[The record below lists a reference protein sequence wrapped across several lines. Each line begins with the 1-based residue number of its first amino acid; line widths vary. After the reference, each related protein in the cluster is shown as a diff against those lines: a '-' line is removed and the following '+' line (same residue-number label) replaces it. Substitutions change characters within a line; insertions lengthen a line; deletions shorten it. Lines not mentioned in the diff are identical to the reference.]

1 MIDISDDEINI
12 IKHARKSLLFSDD
25 KLWTKSSSESLFDV
39 AMGSYDGAEICEMV
53 GLYILNK
60 ISAIFGKNRVGLYR
74 DDGLAL
80 VKGNSTR
87 NADMARKSLNET
99 FHQFG
104 LKITCEV
111 SHHLAHFLDVTLDL
125 NSNRFVPYRKP
136 LNTTQY
142 VDSRSNHPPSIIKH
156 IPKSI
161 NTRISSLS
169 SDQKAYDQSKPF
181 YEEALK
187 QSNFKETLHYNPPDL
202 NASATPKRKRHRNV
216 IWFNPPYSK
225 SVKTNVG
232 GRFLQLIDK
241 HFPPTNPLHKI
252 FNRNT
257 MKISYSCMPNVKNVI
272 SRHNRKILGR
282 SEATKPATSCN
293 CRNQDECPLD
303 NKCQAES
310 IVYKAVVTSLD
321 DGLKKEYIGMTAANS
336 FKERYRNHKKSFNII
351 RYEKETELSE
361 YIWEL
366 KFKEKAFAIN
376 WSILKHSTPYAP
388 GSTRCNLCNE
398 EKLSIMKADQKTLLN
413 KRSEIFGK
421 CRHKDRFQVGNFHR
435 KRVRHR
441 KSRNQTN

>member
-1 MIDISDDEINI
+1 
-12 IKHARKSLLFSDD
+12 
-25 KLWTKSSSESLFDV
+25 
-39 AMGSYDGAEICEMV
+39 MV

-156 IPKSI
+156 IPQSI

-187 QSNFKETLHYNPPDL
+187 QSNFKETLHY
-202 NASATPKRKRHRNV
+202 TTHQ
-216 IWFNPPYSK
+216 I
-225 SVKTNVG
+225 
-232 GRFLQLIDK
+232 
-241 HFPPTNPLHKI
+241 
-252 FNRNT
+252 
-257 MKISYSCMPNVKNVI
+257 
-272 SRHNRKILGR
+272 
-282 SEATKPATSCN
+282 
-293 CRNQDECPLD
+293 
-303 NKCQAES
+303 
-310 IVYKAVVTSLD
+310 
-321 DGLKKEYIGMTAANS
+321 
-336 FKERYRNHKKSFNII
+336 
-351 RYEKETELSE
+351 
-361 YIWEL
+361 
-366 KFKEKAFAIN
+366 
-376 WSILKHSTPYAP
+376 
-388 GSTRCNLCNE
+388 
-398 EKLSIMKADQKTLLN
+398 
-413 KRSEIFGK
+413 
-421 CRHKDRFQVGNFHR
+421 
-435 KRVRHR
+435 
-441 KSRNQTN
+441 